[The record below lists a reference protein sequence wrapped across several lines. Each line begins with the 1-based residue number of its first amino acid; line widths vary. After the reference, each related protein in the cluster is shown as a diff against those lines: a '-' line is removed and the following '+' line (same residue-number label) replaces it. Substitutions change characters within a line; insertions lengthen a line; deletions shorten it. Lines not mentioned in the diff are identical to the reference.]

1 MRADSR
7 TKHWTPEDDER
18 FRSMIVVGPRPPEI
32 AIKLQRSVSALYAR
46 AHILRLS
53 FKRLRPRPR

>member
-7 TKHWTPEDDER
+7 TKHWTPEEDER
-18 FRSMIVVGPRPPEI
+18 FRSMIAVGLRPAEI
-32 AIKLQRSVSALYAR
+32 AIKLQRFVSALYAR
-46 AHILRLS
+46 AQILRLS